1 MNLSRELAWIRFIGL
16 SKYLATIQYAIQRD
30 LQEGRFRFRRSRPPA
45 QLPGPLLSARAVP
58 SGADFHFDQADLEAR
73 FLAPEMVRLSWLP
86 GSLPAPYAVLDKPR
100 PTVDCSLKPSDGGW
114 NLFTEQLTL
123 QMHPSGG
130 VTFLNHEG
138 KTLRQEHPPAR
149 TGTSWSHNSVLS
161 PEAHIF
167 GTGERALGFNLRFK
181 QVRLWNQDPSGYGPG
196 RDPLYLTI
204 PSYLCVDNRGCYLLF
219 YENSHDGMLSF
230 DAEAAARFEAGALR
244 YYFIAGSLERVF
256 ELYADLTGLPAMPP
270 LWALGYH
277 QSRFSYETEAQVRE
291 VVGRFREHNL
301 PLSAMHL
308 DIDYMN
314 GYRVFLVNSRRFP
327 KLAGLADDLL
337 KAGVRLVPIL
347 NPGIKRD
354 PHFPVYKDGKAKG
367 AFLRSPTGKL
377 LRAPVW
383 PGWVGYPDFASPSAR
398 SWWGEQY
405 AGLLEAGASGFWHDM
420 NEPVAFAAW
429 GDRTLPKPTPH
440 SVEGRGG
447 EHSEIHNLYG
457 LLMNRAGFEAL
468 RRFAP
473 DRRPWLLSRSG
484 WAGLQRYAWTW
495 TGDTESSWAALR
507 RTIPTVL
514 GLSLSGIPYS
524 GPDIGGY
531 LGSPSPE
538 LYVRWFQLAA
548 LMPFFRTHSGKD
560 TPRREP
566 WSFGSPTLEQVRKA
580 LSLRVRLLPY
590 FYSLAWQT
598 SRTGLPLVRP
608 LFWLDVRDPTLWGI
622 DDAFLLGD
630 SLLVAPILQEGARGR
645 ELQLPAG
652 SWYELSSGARLE
664 GPAQIWLSAE
674 LDQIPIL
681 VRSGSLLPL
690 EEANRVILQLYP
702 PGEATGGGLL
712 YSDAGDGY
720 RDWRLDRFVLTQSA
734 GGVELNWESTGRFG
748 FPYAQIELQ
757 PRGFEATGLVVD
769 GQRMELPQGL
779 IAARPFRQASFE
791 LAG

>member
-16 SKYLATIQYAIQRD
+16 SNYLATVEYAIQRD
-30 LQEGRFRFRRSRPPA
+30 LLEGRYRLGRSRPPA
-45 QLPGPLLSARAVP
+45 QSPGPLQSARAVP
-58 SGADFHFDQADLEAR
+58 SGADFHFERADLEAR
-73 FLAPEMVRLSWLP
+73 FLAPEMVRLTWLP
-86 GSLPAPYAVLDKPR
+86 GALPAPYAVVEKPR
-100 PTVDCSLKPSDGGW
+100 PALDCSLKPSGADW
-114 NLFTEQLTL
+114 LLFTEQLTL
-123 QMHPSGG
+123 QVDPSGG

-138 KTLRQEHPPAR
+138 EILRQELPPAR
-149 TGTSWSHNSVLS
+149 SGTSWSHKDVLS

-167 GTGERALGFNLRFK
+167 GTGERALGFNLRFR

-196 RDPLYLTI
+196 RDPLYLTT

-219 YENSHDGMLSF
+219 YENSHDGTFEF
-230 DAEAAARFEAGALR
+230 DADAAARFEAGALR
-244 YYFIAGSLERVF
+244 YYFIAGALERIF
-256 ELYADLTGLPAMPP
+256 ELYADLTGFPAMPP

-291 VVGRFREHNL
+291 VVQRFQEQNL
-301 PLSAMHL
+301 PLSALHL

-314 GYRVFLVNSRRFP
+314 GYRVFSINTRRFP
-327 KLAGLADDLL
+327 GLTQLADELL

-347 NPGIKRD
+347 DPGIKQDSR
-354 PHFPVYKDGKAKG
+354 FSVYQNGMARG
-367 AFLRSPTGKL
+367 VFVRSPSRGPF
-377 LRAPVW
+377 RAPVW
-383 PGWVGYPDFASPSAR
+383 PGWVRYPDFSSAEAR
-398 SWWGEQY
+398 AWWGEQLT
-405 AGLLEAGASGFWHDM
+405 GLVEAGGAGFWNDM

-429 GDRTLPKPTPH
+429 GDRTLPKPAPH
-440 SVEGRGG
+440 SVDGRGG
-447 EHSEIHNLYG
+447 LHAEIHNLYG

-468 RRFAP
+468 RRLVP

-507 RTIPTVL
+507 KTIPTVL
-514 GLSLSGIPYS
+514 GLSLSGIPFS
-524 GPDIGGY
+524 GSDIGGY

-548 LMPFFRTHSGKD
+548 LMPFFRTHSGKE

-566 WSFGSPTLEQVRKA
+566 WSYGSPTLEHVRKA

-590 FYSLAWQT
+590 LYSLAWQT

-622 DDAFLLGD
+622 DDAFLLGE
-630 SLLVAPILQEGARGR
+630 SLLVAPILKEGARGR

-652 SWYELSSGARLE
+652 SWFDLSSGAHFE

-681 VRSGSLLPL
+681 VRAGSLLPL
-690 EEANRVILQLYP
+690 EEANRVILQIYP
-702 PGEATGGGLL
+702 PGEAAGGGLL

-734 GGVELNWESTGRFG
+734 ERVELSWESTGRFA

-757 PRGFEATGLVVD
+757 PRGFEASRLLVD
-769 GQRMELPQGL
+769 GQRVELPQGL
-779 IAARPFRQASFE
+779 IATRPFKQASFE